1 MEYYSNLFIL
11 LIMKNIKLL
20 QLLESVLGKGKPTSG
35 DNIAFFSP
43 FVSHYKPKLE
53 ININT
58 TSQGENTW
66 HCWISDKK
74 GRSIVTLFK
83 QLNLSKEKFEQLNKV
98 IESSK
103 YRIDTN
109 TVTKQSVL
117 QLPEEYRPLWIQ
129 KSTPD
134 YKNAIHYLKGRG
146 ISIFDILKYRIG
158 YCESG
163 EYSGKIIIPSYDCNG
178 QLNYFVSRAFYK
190 ADTQKHKNPKISKDV
205 IGFDLLINW
214 SQPIILCEGAF
225 DAIAVKRN
233 AIPLFGKIIQ
243 PALQKKIIEQRVRN
257 IYICLDADAL
267 KNAIQIAER
276 FMSEGLNVY
285 FIQLKSE
292 DASELGFKRINE
304 IIENTDVLTF
314 ERLMQLKMDMLWI

>member
-1 MEYYSNLFIL
+1 
-11 LIMKNIKLL
+11 MKNLKLL

-58 TSQGENTW
+58 NHAGENTW

-74 GRSIVTLFK
+74 GRSIATLFK
-83 QLNLSKEKFEQLNKV
+83 QLNLSKEKFEQLNRI
-98 IESSK
+98 IETTRYRSK
-103 YRIDTN
+103 DTGSE
-109 TVTKQSVL
+109 KQEII
-117 QLPEEYRPLWIQ
+117 QLPEEYRPLWI
-129 KSTPD
+129 KKLTPD
-134 YKNAIHYLKGRG
+134 YRNAIHYLTNRG
-146 ISIFDILKYRIG
+146 ITIFDIIKYRIG

-163 EYSGKIIIPSYDCNG
+163 EYAGKIIIPSYNAAG

-190 ADTQKHKNPKISKDV
+190 ADTQKHKNPKISKDI
-205 IGFDLLINW
+205 IGFEMFINW
-214 SQPIILCEGAF
+214 AEPIILCEGSF
-225 DAIAVKRN
+225 DAIAIKRN

-243 PALQKKIIEQRVRN
+243 PALQKKIIEERVRN

-276 FMSEGLNVY
+276 FMGEGLNVY
-285 FIQLKSE
+285 FVELKNE
-292 DASELGFKRINE
+292 DASELGFKKITE
-304 IIENTDVLTF
+304 ILADTDVLTF
-314 ERLMQLKMDMLWI
+314 EGLMQLKMGMLWA